1 MADLTPSFMQSDCK
15 IAVILHLVM
24 SDVKGL
30 RAARV
35 AETEERILAAARDLF
50 VRDGYAATSLTAVAD
65 AARVGHRTVYVRFG
79 SKAELLKRVVDVAI
93 VGDTQNVDMQGR
105 DWYQAALTA
114 PTTDERIRLFA
125 DGSAALMAR
134 AGDVF
139 AVAQQA
145 EPVEPVIA
153 DAARAGR
160 AATRDSL
167 RGFFTALR
175 DDGLLSAGADLDWLC
190 DTAGVLAHAN
200 TYLLIRETL
209 GWTTGQYQTWLRTTW
224 ERLIAAAAAPDAP
237 AAHAEPPPAPST

>member
-1 MADLTPSFMQSDCK
+1 ME
-15 IAVILHLVM
+15 

-35 AETEERILAAARDLF
+35 AETEERILAAAHELF
-50 VRDGYAATSLTAVAD
+50 VRDGYAATTLTSVAD

-79 SKAELLKRVVDVAI
+79 TKADLLKRVVDVAI
-93 VGDTQNVDMQGR
+93 VGDTKDIDVQSR
-105 DWYQAALTA
+105 DWYRAALTA
-114 PTTDERIRLFA
+114 PTIEERVGLLA

-153 DAARAGR
+153 AAARAGR

-167 RGFFTALR
+167 RRFFTQLR
-175 DDGLLSAGADLDWLC
+175 DDSLLPADADLDWLC
-190 DTAGVLAHAN
+190 DTAGVVAHAN

-209 GWTTGQYQTWLRTTW
+209 GWTTDQYRTWLRTTW
-224 ERLIAAAAAPDAP
+224 QRLIAAATTSDTRAARAG
-237 AAHAEPPPAPST
+237 HVRH

>member
-1 MADLTPSFMQSDCK
+1 MT
-15 IAVILHLVM
+15 

-35 AETEERILAAARDLF
+35 AETEERILAAARELF
-50 VRDGYAATSLTAVAD
+50 VRDGYAATTLTAVAD
-65 AARVGHRTVYVRFG
+65 AARVAHRTVYVRFG
-79 SKAELLKRVVDVAI
+79 TKADLLKRVVDVAV
-93 VGDTQNVDMQGR
+93 VGDTQDIDLHSR

-114 PTTDERIRLFA
+114 PTAGERIELLA
-125 DGSAALMAR
+125 DGCAALMAR

-167 RGFFTALR
+167 RRFFIALR

-209 GWTTGQYQTWLRTTW
+209 SWTTGQYRTWLRTTW
-224 ERLIAAAAAPDAP
+224 ERLISAATTPDAP
-237 AAHAEPPPAPST
+237 AAHAEPPPAPSTLKRTHT

>member
-1 MADLTPSFMQSDCK
+1 MP
-15 IAVILHLVM
+15 
-24 SDVKGL
+24 SDVKSL

-35 AETEERILAAARDLF
+35 AETEERILAAARELF
-50 VRDGYAATSLTAVAD
+50 VHDGYAATTLAAVAD
-65 AARVGHRTVYVRFG
+65 AARVAPRTVYVRFG
-79 SKAELLKRVVDVAI
+79 TKAELLRRVVDVAI
-93 VGDTQNVDMQGR
+93 VGDTQDIDLQSR

-114 PTTDERIRLFA
+114 PTIEERIGLFA

-167 RGFFTALR
+167 RQFFTQLR
-175 DDGLLSAGADLDWLC
+175 DDGLLPAGADIDWLC
-190 DTAGVLAHAN
+190 DTAGVIAHAN
-200 TYLLIRETL
+200 TYLLVRETL
-209 GWTTGQYQTWLRTTW
+209 GWTSGQYRTWLATTW
-224 ERLIAAAAAPDAP
+224 QRLIAAATTPDAP